1 MSDADTLNRLL
12 STFRRSAWRLEAR
25 DRYEADADLHA
36 YLRGDP
42 LPPPIDAV
50 FAAYLDNLRAMP
62 GQGRSS
68 ARVHAL
74 VGPLTPYLRYEVE
87 WGYARTADAG
97 DEVRILHRQSWAETP
112 FGEPPP
118 DFWLFDVELP
128 DPTVALMHYAP
139 DGAWRGLE
147 VVSGDLA
154 EYLWLRE
161 AAIRDSIPLRDYLA
175 VLRATPIDPS
185 SALHP
190 PAERIAS

>member
-1 MSDADTLNRLL
+1 MSDADTLNHLL

-42 LPPPIDAV
+42 LLPAV
-50 FAAYLDNLRAMP
+50 DPALGAYLDNLRSMP
-62 GQGRSS
+62 GQGRTSG
-68 ARVHAL
+68 RVHAIA
-74 VGPLTPYLRYEVE
+74 GPLTPYLRYEVE
-87 WGYARTADAG
+87 WGYARTAEAG
-97 DEVRILHRQSWAETP
+97 DEVRILHRGTWSDMP
-112 FGEPPP
+112 FGKQPP

-128 DPTVALMHYAP
+128 DPTVALMHYAS

-154 EYLWLRE
+154 EYRWLRE

-175 VLRATPIDPS
+175 VLRSTLIDPS
-185 SALHP
+185 SALQP
-190 PAERIAS
+190 PAQRIAS